1 MFKDI
6 LQSILRTGSVQPKQL
21 ESKQD
26 NEQIALYAFAGVVL
40 VIVFIAFI
48 KQIK

>member
-6 LQSILRTGSVQPKQL
+6 LQSILKTGSTQPKQL
-21 ESKQD
+21 ENKQD
-26 NEQIALYAFAGVVL
+26 NEQIALYAFAAVVL